1 MQRWQRMNVY
11 FSLIGLFV
19 FIICIIF
26 VKKVPVLLLP
36 AAFALGIAFNC
47 FKTIYKKL
55 HLQDL
60 SKRKS
65 LKMFNQIRK
74 IRRKKAKKIRNQ
86 KSIYLQVSKWI
97 FGV

>member
-36 AAFALGIAFNC
+36 AAIALGIAFNC
-47 FKTIYKKL
+47 FKTIYKKTPPPGFK
-55 HLQDL
+55 QEEEFKNVQPNKKNKKKK
-60 SKRKS
+60 SKKR
-65 LKMFNQIRK
+65 
-74 IRRKKAKKIRNQ
+74 
-86 KSIYLQVSKWI
+86 
-97 FGV
+97 

>member
-26 VKKVPVLLLP
+26 IKKVPVLLLP

-47 FKTIYKKL
+47 FKTIYKKTPPPGFE
-55 HLQDL
+55 QEEEFKNVQTKKKNKKKKK
-60 SKRKS
+60 SKKR
-65 LKMFNQIRK
+65 
-74 IRRKKAKKIRNQ
+74 
-86 KSIYLQVSKWI
+86 
-97 FGV
+97 

>member
-47 FKTIYKKL
+47 FKTIYKKTPPPGFK
-55 HLQDL
+55 QEEEF
-60 SKRKS
+60 K
-65 LKMFNQIRK
+65 NVQPIRK
-74 IRRKKAKKIRNQ
+74 IRRKKAKKDK
-86 KSIYLQVSKWI
+86 KSKIHLFTSK
-97 FGV
+97 

>member
-47 FKTIYKKL
+47 FKNIYKKTPPPEFK
-55 HLQDL
+55 QEEEFKNVQPNKKNKKKK
-60 SKRKS
+60 SKKR
-65 LKMFNQIRK
+65 
-74 IRRKKAKKIRNQ
+74 
-86 KSIYLQVSKWI
+86 
-97 FGV
+97 

>member
-36 AAFALGIAFNC
+36 AAFALGIAFN
-47 FKTIYKKL
+47 KLKKKYKKTPPAGFK
-55 HLQDL
+55 QEEEFKNVQPNKKNKKKK
-60 SKRKS
+60 SKKR
-65 LKMFNQIRK
+65 
-74 IRRKKAKKIRNQ
+74 
-86 KSIYLQVSKWI
+86 
-97 FGV
+97 